1 MKILSSHFAAICD
14 KYDSPAP
21 NGSFARRC
29 EAARSS
35 EKNSLTAKIF
45 KYALTAALFLL
56 ATAFLIG
63 AAAGYWII
71 VSRSD
76 VPTSG
81 ICSYDS
87 TNLLRYY
94 LADESSDQ
102 FGKALNG
109 DLGSASATYNGE
121 FHFPIVSKTP
131 IKKFDG
137 YDKALLPLQFAD
149 FNYGGDLTQA
159 YFDDFGY
166 EYVLLTGFSAGA
178 KISPENIKT
187 SAEIL
192 KNQNNY
198 TWIAGVPSDAG
209 VYAVRITSL
218 EEVTVVGSSATRSK
232 YGSYIVIYTIAP
244 ATATITEAAPLGGSF
259 IVENASSAQS
269 AATMADDSIAGGDGT
284 FIYGVDESGKPLNQ
298 GVKVTSL
305 TLGGSSHSV
314 SGYSDIS
321 VGSVKNG
328 LNIVLSN
335 NVKSA
340 ANHSEAD
347 NENFWYTVTASLS
360 GAEAGNYALSNATS
374 LRFRI
379 APVELNA
386 DDIKWYY
393 DGEATNGKTVV
404 YDGSEHG
411 LTALIDETTVSNRY
425 YAKYGNDESV
435 KSAVK
440 SLIDAINGGSA
451 PLTLGVYTRSNDN
464 YTAAIPSTA
473 KVAKNAGIYLF
484 SADVYL
490 GGKRS
495 TDVYLATEATN
506 TLTINAAQLMV
517 KYDPDPVY
525 NGKAQQPTFTL
536 VGLIGNDGMGV
547 NAKVTQGATVVE
559 PINVDSYTLTLSVSG
574 ETYLNYVFGEP
585 TLTTETSTSHIY
597 KIIPKPV
604 SLTISNV
611 SNITYDGVVHAPTAT
626 YSDVSG
632 ATVNAV
638 AKITKDGTDINAN
651 DVKNAGAYTLTASL
665 KDTTN
670 YVWDDNTTADKT
682 YNWTISKLKITV
694 EVTNAN
700 QSATY
705 NGAEPTI
712 NTDTTVTLTGSVA
725 SVPPCVSNE
734 LSFSVTKETGV
745 NAGNYTLTPSATA
758 NSGYSVA
765 NYDITPTNGT
775 FKINKAALTV
785 TANSENITYGDDKPT
800 FSVSYSGFV
809 NNENESVLGGSI
821 VLECGY
827 VKYGNAGTYSIT
839 PKGLKSGNYAI
850 TFESGT
856 LTVSEKQITA
866 TISLLSDSIYVTDHV
881 LSVANPSVAFSG
893 LVNGDTLTVTYTAVN
908 NETTVATP
916 LTDSTTLE
924 KGVYTVNAVFSGD
937 KAGNYDITVTAA
949 TLTVK
954 EYDGTVT
961 KVAVPVANTGLVYN
975 ASNQNGITHNQAN
988 YGDYYTVSGTAS
1000 ATNAGDYSVTVT
1012 LKDKTSC
1019 VWDDNDN
1026 TTADKTYNWT
1036 ISKLKITVKVTNANQ
1051 SATYNGAEP
1060 TINTDTTVTL
1070 TDNGA
1075 SAPSF
1080 VSNELSFSVTKETGV
1095 NADNYTLTPSAEPKS
1110 GYSVD
1115 NYDITFTNGTFK
1127 INKLKITVKVTNANQ
1142 SATYNGTEPTINT
1155 DTTVTLTDN
1164 GASAPSFVSNELS
1177 FSVTK
1182 VAGVNAGN
1190 YTLTPSAKA
1199 KSGYSVANYD
1209 ITFITGT
1216 FKIDELYLKFSGII
1230 EIDYG
1235 GSPTLSQDLLRG
1247 KLTSTNGT
1255 IPTGNAAPSFSSAVA
1270 RTYDSST
1277 DDSNAYTETKDAQGN
1292 ITSISGEHGYYKVT
1306 LNSAFTVGSTYKVTA
1321 VLNSDNYAF
1330 AVGGNTII
1338 VKYKTAKI
1346 GNAYYTIEDALS
1358 ESASGNITLAGN
1370 SSGSASYI
1378 ITSFTMLSNYY
1389 NYSKSYTL
1397 SGRKLIVPYNAN
1409 GDERNTF
1416 TDSGSFG
1423 NVYSALII
1431 PNGVSLNL
1439 EKKETNNATLTVAAY
1454 VGFNQNIS
1462 TTLAKEHGVLINNGN
1477 LIVQSGC
1484 TINAHGYIKG
1494 TGLIELKNGATA
1506 VDALSIYD
1514 WPGGTAA
1521 SEFYKD
1527 AFPTNAYTI
1536 HNISCKT
1543 KIYGGAMYKAKVFV
1557 YLKKV
1562 IEIKLDEEI
1571 TVIGNSDK
1579 HGMFYTNSTDEDT
1592 YVLKSVKAVND
1603 INSNIGSRNQES
1615 GASAKNNRD
1624 LIAVFGN
1631 YFDDS
1636 VNISKNFVIITISLK
1651 TSTSVPLPI
1660 GYMDVTVSKGT
1671 LSLSASDYM
1680 ILPGATIKVEKGAN
1694 LVVGNKVDITAVPYD
1709 TVSAYGG
1716 DRNYTAFSTWN
1727 KTKINGR
1734 LIINGTLTCVSGAN
1748 IGGLVECETD
1758 GATVILKNTTATYKT
1773 MYSTNTPYYAS
1784 GTLSAKGYVL
1794 SAADSSIERDLA
1806 SGTYYSIQLSDG
1818 TFAWYSTS
1826 ANIEFDSRGGSAVS
1840 SLTRTVGNGGYTIS
1854 ASDVASNPT
1863 KNYYDFR
1870 GWYIDSECTTEA
1882 KGQTIFC
1889 STTLYAK
1896 WDPNTYTITFEA
1908 RYEGCETSG
1917 SFNPGQGSFDTENG
1931 YYYMQLSYESENYT
1945 LRDASD
1951 GDLVFLG
1958 WYTDEAFTTAIQII
1972 SKYTVTG
1979 DMTLYARFL
1988 PAGTTVYTIKYDL
2001 RDSDNA
2007 PNGLS
2012 LPATTVLSTQTGS
2025 YTPHNYANDYNNNAE
2040 KSYYFLGWY
2049 TNADRTVPYT
2059 NWTSLTNTNENT
2071 NEFTLYAKWDKKLE
2085 LQIKLTVDGTTITVP
2100 TGKYYY
2106 YGNNYTITK
2115 WSEKLTNVSTLFDTK
2130 YKHIGFSSVEDNI
2143 ATVTVE
2149 KYVNANVDEFTITV
2163 NSKPANPPEAIILV
2177 ADVRKVIKVTLNMS
2191 ATVTC
2196 EHLHYGLNNEKFKIA
2211 SITFSKEEWY
2221 RDVNNSN
2228 WSYSDKLS
2236 ASEITGEL
2244 VFYVLSGVELTI
2256 TTSNLPCN
2264 GKNWKLQNCGKTYYP
2279 TWNYDSTINNASYA
2293 HTSKT
2298 TTFKITPNGKGNIA
2312 VNWSGSEN

>member
-109 DLGSASATYNGE
+109 DLGSASATYDGE

-137 YDKALLPLQFAD
+137 YDKALRPLQFAD

-159 YFDDFGY
+159 YFGDFRY

-192 KNQNNY
+192 KNQSNY
-198 TWIAGVPSDAG
+198 TWTAGVPSDAG

-269 AATMADDSIAGGDGT
+269 AATMADDSIEGGDGT

-314 SGYSDIS
+314 SGYSDSS

-328 LNIVLSN
+328 LNIVLSD

-393 DGEATNGKTVV
+393 DGAEATNGKTVV

-451 PLTLGVYTRSNDN
+451 PLTLGVYARSNDN

-506 TLTINAAQLMV
+506 TLTINAAKLTV
-517 KYDPDPVY
+517 NYDPDPVY
-525 NGKAQQPTFTL
+525 NGKAQQPNFTL
-536 VGLIGNDGMGV
+536 AGLIGNDGMGV
-547 NAKVTQGATVVE
+547 NAKVTKGATVVE

-597 KIIPKPV
+597 EIIPKPV
-604 SLTISNV
+604 SLTTSNV
-611 SNITYDGVVHAPTAT
+611 SDITYDGVVHAPTAT

-638 AKITKDGTDINAN
+638 ITAITKDGTDINAT
-651 DVKNAGAYTLTASL
+651 DVKNAGKYALTASL
-665 KDTTN
+665 VDKTN

-734 LSFSVTKETGV
+734 LLFSVTKETGV
-745 NAGNYTLTPSATA
+745 NAGTYTLTPSAKA
-758 NSGYSVA
+758 KSGYSVD

-775 FKINKAALTV
+775 FTINKAALTV

-809 NNENESVLGGSI
+809 NNENESVLGGSL
-821 VLECGY
+821 VLECDY
-827 VKYGNAGTYSIT
+827 VKYENVGTYSIT
-839 PKGLKSGNYAI
+839 PSGLTSGNYAI
-850 TFESGT
+850 TFESGR
-856 LTVSEKQITA
+856 LKVSKKQITA
-866 TISLLSDSIYVTDHV
+866 KISLLSDSIYVTDHV

-908 NETTVATP
+908 KETTVATP

-949 TLTVK
+949 KLTVK

-961 KVAVPVANTGLVYN
+961 KVAAPVENTGLVYN
-975 ASNQNGITHNQAN
+975 ASNQDGITHNQAN
-988 YGDYYTVSGTAS
+988 YGDYYTVSGTVS
-1000 ATNAGDYSVTVT
+1000 ATNAGTYSVTVT
-1012 LKDKTSC
+1012 LKDKTSY
-1019 VWDDNDN
+1019 VWDDN
-1026 TTADKTYNWT
+1026 TTDDKTYNWT
-1036 ISKLKITVKVTNANQ
+1036 ISKANITITPTVTSETFIYGTEIPESTISYNIEGTNYNNELTISLVLKDSGSGKICELPSVLDAG
-1051 SATYNGAEP
+1051 TYNVSVDVSGGN
-1060 TINTDTTVTL
+1060 INNYNVKKIEDNFTVTPL
-1070 TDNGA
+1070 E
-1075 SAPSF
+1075 
-1080 VSNELSFSVTKETGV
+1080 V
-1095 NADNYTLTPSAEPKS
+1095 
-1110 GYSVD
+1110 
-1115 NYDITFTNGTFK
+1115 
-1127 INKLKITVKVTNANQ
+1127 
-1142 SATYNGTEPTINT
+1142 
-1155 DTTVTLTDN
+1155 
-1164 GASAPSFVSNELS
+1164 
-1177 FSVTK
+1177 
-1182 VAGVNAGN
+1182 
-1190 YTLTPSAKA
+1190 
-1199 KSGYSVANYD
+1199 
-1209 ITFITGT
+1209 
-1216 FKIDELYLKFSGII
+1216 KFSGII
-1230 EIDYG
+1230 NINYTDTDK
-1235 GSPTLSQDLLRG
+1235 TLNATLLKKG
-1247 KLTSTNGT
+1247 LVKSSDSSSIENLSM
-1255 IPTGNAAPSFSSAVA
+1255 PSFSSAVA
-1270 RTYDSST
+1270 RTYDSSN
-1277 DDSNAYTETKDAQGN
+1277 DDYKEYTETKDAQGN

-1306 LNSAFTVGSTYKVTA
+1306 LNSTFTVGSTYKVTA
-1321 VLNSDNYAF
+1321 ELLNSGNYAF

-1346 GNAYYTIEDALS
+1346 GSTYYTIEDALS
-1358 ESASGNITLAGN
+1358 ESASGNITLAGD
-1370 SSGSASYI
+1370 SSGNASYI
-1378 ITSFTMLSNYY
+1378 ITSFTKLTYGELTAGYTQKDIDNYFK
-1389 NYSKSYTL
+1389 NYKDCSSTNETINHYTL
-1397 SGRKLIVPYNAN
+1397 SGKTLIVPYAD
-1409 GDERNTF
+1409 GVTASSTESTSAG
-1416 TDSGSFG
+1416 TDK
-1423 NVYSALII
+1423 VYSALII
-1431 PNGVSLNL
+1431 PNDI
-1439 EKKETNNATLTVAAY
+1439 TL
-1454 VGFNQNIS
+1454 NIS
-1462 TTLAKEHGVLINNGN
+1462 STMNITAEVRHIGTSNVCQVSARGVVMNNG
-1477 LIVQSGC
+1477 
-1484 TINAHGYIKG
+1484 TINV
-1494 TGLIELKNGATA
+1494 KNGANILAYGYLKGSGTVNLESGATA
-1506 VDALSIYD
+1506 TDLFRIFDFKGGSISRGINENAKAY
-1514 WPGGTAA
+1514 
-1521 SEFYKD
+1521 
-1527 AFPTNAYTI
+1527 FPINSYSL

-1543 KIYGGAMYKAKVFV
+1543 RVYSGAIYKAHWVLTAGNKWFDGTVDIIGTSTATNALFKLSSG
-1557 YLKKV
+1557 Y
-1562 IEIKLDEEI
+1562 IEKSAKPAASWTSSDEEYTALDTIVGSNQICGQIDVIDICGNVADGQVSIKI
-1571 TVIGNSDK
+1571 TLAI
-1579 HGMFYTNSTDEDT
+1579 FT
-1592 YVLKSVKAVND
+1592 VNM
-1603 INSNIGSRNQES
+1603 
-1615 GASAKNNRD
+1615 
-1624 LIAVFGN
+1624 
-1631 YFDDS
+1631 
-1636 VNISKNFVIITISLK
+1636 K
-1651 TSTSVPLPI
+1651 TSTDTPLPI
-1660 GYMDVTVSKGT
+1660 PYMDITVRSNGT
-1671 LSLSASDYM
+1671 LNLSNSSYKFM
-1680 ILPGATIKVEKGAN
+1680 PGAKLTVEEGATLETASGVQLVMYSTSQCNSAENFEGNPKPFYPGLCADQTDALLIVNGTATINGRVSGKITANASNAIVKITQNNTQITVLNKVTPKTLNADVTTRNFSAN
-1694 LVVGNKVDITAVPYD
+1694 AIGNTVDGDNQNLENTTYKSQEVGNKFVWVKANNIKTITFDSCGGTLISSKTIILTNGNFTIPATNEDGSAYLETPSLDYYTFDGWFTAKDGGNQISVGSIVSDHTTLYAHWTPNTYQIVYEWTHSENSEYDFSSADIVCPLDEYKAGETLTLAAPTTTATDLSFVAWYDKDGNQISNITLSNIANLLGDDGKLHILGNWTNKRVVTYTVSIIVGNKDLYNSDFTVACETEITATEGEYKDFTPTVNDSKGIPLNSDYGTAVTNYNYAKYFVGWYTDESFTSPY
-1709 TVSAYGG
+1709 T
-1716 DRNYTAFSTWN
+1716 N
-1727 KTKINGR
+1727 KING
-1734 LIINGTLTCVSGAN
+1734 
-1748 IGGLVECETD
+1748 D
-1758 GATVILKNTTATYKT
+1758 
-1773 MYSTNTPYYAS
+1773 
-1784 GTLSAKGYVL
+1784 
-1794 SAADSSIERDLA
+1794 
-1806 SGTYYSIQLSDG
+1806 
-1818 TFAWYSTS
+1818 
-1826 ANIEFDSRGGSAVS
+1826 
-1840 SLTRTVGNGGYTIS
+1840 
-1854 ASDVASNPT
+1854 
-1863 KNYYDFR
+1863 
-1870 GWYIDSECTTEA
+1870 
-1882 KGQTIFC
+1882 
-1889 STTLYAK
+1889 TTLYAK
-1896 WDPNTYTITFEA
+1896 W
-1908 RYEGCETSG
+1908 
-1917 SFNPGQGSFDTENG
+1917 ENKSKLNINFVDSRDSHVINSTNISVMPTTTLSADFISLVLQEKTPTG
-1931 YYYMQLSYESENYT
+1931 YKY
-1945 LRDASD
+1945 
-1951 GDLVFLG
+1951 
-1958 WYTDEAFTTAIQII
+1958 
-1972 SKYTVTG
+1972 SKYTVNG
-1979 DMTLYARFL
+1979 AENCDVNFDDSYVEKTLMAVYNIIIKVTYSL
-1988 PAGTTVYTIKYDL
+1988 NITDPDVTDQPTQPAYIEKTYGEKPGNLMGGFGKDTTYTVTKSGTC
-2001 RDSDNA
+2001 
-2007 PNGLS
+2007 G
-2012 LPATTVLSTQTGS
+2012 GS
-2025 YTPHNYANDYNNNAE
+2025 SETH
-2040 KSYYFLGWY
+2040 YYFQGWTFNG
-2049 TNADRTVPYT
+2049 TNY
-2059 NWTSLTNTNENT
+2059 
-2071 NEFTLYAKWDKKLE
+2071 
-2085 LQIKLTVDGTTITVP
+2085 VD
-2100 TGKYYY
+2100 
-2106 YGNNYTITK
+2106 
-2115 WSEKLTNVSTLFDTK
+2115 SEKLSTAIDKYIKDNKDKTEVTLTASWNTK
-2130 YKHIGFSSVEDNI
+2130 QYDGAIGCTEPINNNFTD
-2143 ATVTVE
+2143 A
-2149 KYVNANVDEFTITV
+2149 YVMPIFT
-2163 NSKPANPPEAIILV
+2163 AIIIAIL
-2177 ADVRKVIKVTLNMS
+2177 AYYIAAQKRK
-2191 ATVTC
+2191 
-2196 EHLHYGLNNEKFKIA
+2196 
-2211 SITFSKEEWY
+2211 
-2221 RDVNNSN
+2221 
-2228 WSYSDKLS
+2228 
-2236 ASEITGEL
+2236 
-2244 VFYVLSGVELTI
+2244 
-2256 TTSNLPCN
+2256 
-2264 GKNWKLQNCGKTYYP
+2264 GKAKRKM
-2279 TWNYDSTINNASYA
+2279 
-2293 HTSKT
+2293 
-2298 TTFKITPNGKGNIA
+2298 
-2312 VNWSGSEN
+2312 

>member
-81 ICSYDS
+81 ICLYDS

-102 FGKALNG
+102 FGKALDG
-109 DLGSASATYNGE
+109 DLGSASATYDGE

-192 KNQNNY
+192 KNQSNY

-269 AATMADDSIAGGDGT
+269 AATMADDSIEGGDGT

-314 SGYSDIS
+314 SGYSDSS

-328 LNIVLSN
+328 LNIVLSD

-490 GGKRS
+490 GGERS

-517 KYDPDPVY
+517 NYGSDPVY
-525 NGKAQQPTFTL
+525 EGKAQQPTFTL
-536 VGLIGNDGMGV
+536 AGLIGNDGMGV

-559 PINVDSYTLTLSVSG
+559 PINVGSYTLTLSVSG

-585 TLTTETSTSHIY
+585 TLTTETSTSHNY

-604 SLTISNV
+604 SLTTSNV
-611 SNITYDGVVHAPTAT
+611 SDITYDGVVHAPTAT
-626 YSDVSG
+626 YIDVSG
-632 ATVNAV
+632 DTVNAV
-638 AKITKDGTDINAN
+638 AAIAKDGTDINANDVKNAGKYALTASLKDTTNYVWADNNTTDDKTYNWTISTATVSLTTSNVRDVTYDGVVHAPTATYIDVSGANVDAVTSITKDGTVINAN

-665 KDTTN
+665 KGTTN

-734 LSFSVTKETGV
+734 LLFSVTKETGV
-745 NAGNYTLTPSATA
+745 NAGTYTLTPSAKA
-758 NSGYSVA
+758 KSGYSVD

-775 FKINKAALTV
+775 FTINKAALTV

-809 NNENESVLGGSI
+809 NNENESVLGGSL

-827 VKYGNAGTYSIT
+827 VRYGNVGTYSIT
-839 PKGLKSGNYAI
+839 PIGLTSGNYAI
-850 TFESGT
+850 TFESGR
-856 LTVSEKQITA
+856 LKVSKKQITA
-866 TISLLSDSIYVTDHV
+866 KISLLSDSIYVTDHV
-881 LSVANPSVAFSG
+881 LSVAKPSVEFSG

-937 KAGNYDITVTAA
+937 KAGNYDITVTPA

-954 EYDGTVT
+954 ENDGTVT
-961 KVAVPVANTGLVYN
+961 KVAVPDANTGLVYN
-975 ASNQNGITHNQAN
+975 ASNQDGITHNQAN

-1000 ATNAGDYSVTVT
+1000 AINAGTYSVTVT

-1019 VWDDNDN
+1019 VWADNN
-1026 TTADKTYNWT
+1026 TTADKTYEWT
-1036 ISKLKITVKVTNANQ
+1036 I
-1051 SATYNGAEP
+1051 
-1060 TINTDTTVTL
+1060 DR
-1070 TDNGA
+1070 
-1075 SAPSF
+1075 
-1080 VSNELSFSVTKETGV
+1080 
-1095 NADNYTLTPSAEPKS
+1095 
-1110 GYSVD
+1110 
-1115 NYDITFTNGTFK
+1115 
-1127 INKLKITVKVTNANQ
+1127 
-1142 SATYNGTEPTINT
+1142 
-1155 DTTVTLTDN
+1155 
-1164 GASAPSFVSNELS
+1164 
-1177 FSVTK
+1177 
-1182 VAGVNAGN
+1182 
-1190 YTLTPSAKA
+1190 
-1199 KSGYSVANYD
+1199 
-1209 ITFITGT
+1209 
-1216 FKIDELYLKFSGII
+1216 LYLKFSGII

-1235 GSPTLSQDLLRG
+1235 GSPTLSQALLRG

-1277 DDSNAYTETKDAQGN
+1277 DDNNAYTETKDAQGN

-1378 ITSFTMLSNYY
+1378 ITSFTMLSNTMLPNY
-1389 NYSKSYTL
+1389 NDSKSYTL

-1514 WPGGTAA
+1514 WPGGNAA
-1521 SEFYKD
+1521 LFINGK
-1527 AFPTNAYTI
+1527 AFPSNAYTM
-1536 HNISCKT
+1536 HNISCET
-1543 KIYGGAMYKAKVFV
+1543 KIYGGAFYNSNVYVTATTIGTNGYNALVPIVGTSSCMFNTNAKDV
-1557 YLKKV
+1557 
-1562 IEIKLDEEI
+1562 
-1571 TVIGNSDK
+1571 
-1579 HGMFYTNSTDEDT
+1579 DT
-1592 YVLKSVKAVND
+1592 YIIKSVTGNTK
-1603 INSNIGSRNQES
+1603 INSKISDRSNQTKNTNHRDNIVIHGDYYDSSVEIS
-1615 GASAKNNRD
+1615 VSLAK
-1624 LIAVFGN
+1624 IA
-1631 YFDDS
+1631 
-1636 VNISKNFVIITISLK
+1636 

-1694 LVVGNKVDITAVPYD
+1694 LVVGNKVDITAVPYN

-1727 KTKINGR
+1727 NTNKINGR

-1773 MYSTNTPYYAS
+1773 MYSTNKPYYAS

-1794 SAADSSIERDLA
+1794 SAADSSIERNLA

-1818 TFAWYSTS
+1818 TFVWYSTS

-1840 SLTRTVGNGGYTIS
+1840 SLTRTVGNGGYTIT
-1854 ASDVASNPT
+1854 ADDVASEPT
-1863 KNYYDFR
+1863 KNYYDFC

-1896 WDPNTYTITFEA
+1896 WSPTPYTIIFEA
-1908 RYEGCETSG
+1908 RYDGCETSG
-1917 SFNPGQGSFDTENG
+1917 SFHPGQGSFDTENG
-1931 YYYMQLSYESENYT
+1931 CYCMQLDYESKDYT
-1945 LRDASD
+1945 LLDASD

-2012 LPATTVLSTQTGS
+2012 LLATTVLSTQTGS

-2115 WSEKLTNVSTLFDTK
+2115 WSEKLTNVSTLFDTE

-2191 ATVTC
+2191 ATAEKCGKLSHSIDSTFNITSVELDTM
-2196 EHLHYGLNNEKFKIA
+2196 LWFLNNTGTPWYESGSPQYSAKGE
-2211 SITFSKEEWY
+2211 SI
-2221 RDVNNSN
+2221 
-2228 WSYSDKLS
+2228 
-2236 ASEITGEL
+2236 
-2244 VFYVLSGVELTI
+2244 FYVLQGSIIKVQTDQKNCK
-2256 TTSNLPCN
+2256 NLI
-2264 GKNWKLQNCGKTYYP
+2264 GGDCGKKATL
-2279 TWNYDSTINNASYA
+2279 TKNQVTCSGCSVKDAGNG
-2293 HTSKT
+2293 
-2298 TTFKITPNGKGNIA
+2298 TFTITPNGNGA
-2312 VNWSGSEN
+2312 VNVTWSGNVKAS

>member
-1 MKILSSHFAAICD
+1 MKILSSRFAAICD

-109 DLGSASATYNGE
+109 DLGSASATYDGE

-198 TWIAGVPSDAG
+198 TWMAGVPSDAG

-244 ATATITEAAPLGGSF
+244 ATATITEAAPLDGSF

-314 SGYSDIS
+314 SGYSDSS

-328 LNIVLSN
+328 LNIVLSD

-451 PLTLGVYTRSNDN
+451 PLTLGVYARSNDN

-506 TLTINAAQLMV
+506 TLTINAAKLTV
-517 KYDPDPVY
+517 NYGSDPVY

-536 VGLIGNDGMGV
+536 AGLIGNDGMGV
-547 NAKVTQGATVVE
+547 NAKVTRGATVVE

-585 TLTTETSTSHIY
+585 TLTTETLTSHDY
-597 KIIPKPV
+597 EIIPKPV
-604 SLTISNV
+604 SLTTSNV

-626 YSDVSG
+626 YIDVSG
-632 ATVNAV
+632 ATVDAV
-638 AKITKDGTDINAN
+638 TSITKDGTVINAT

-665 KDTTN
+665 VDKTN

-725 SVPPCVSNE
+725 SVPPFVSNE

-745 NAGNYTLTPSATA
+745 NAGTYALTPSAEPK
-758 NSGYSVA
+758 SGYSVD
-765 NYDITPTNGT
+765 NYDITFTNGT
-775 FKINKAALTV
+775 FKINQAALTV

-809 NNENESVLGGSI
+809 NNENKSVLGGLL

-827 VKYGNAGTYSIT
+827 VRYGNVGTYSIT
-839 PKGLKSGNYAI
+839 PSGLTSGNYAI

-856 LTVSEKQITA
+856 LKVSKKQITA
-866 TISLLSDSIYVTDHV
+866 TISLSSYSIYVTDHV
-881 LSVANPSVAFSG
+881 LSVANPSVEFSG

-908 NETTVATP
+908 KETTVATP

-924 KGVYTVNAVFSGD
+924 KGVYIVNAVFSGD

-949 TLTVK
+949 KLTVK

-961 KVAVPVANTGLVYN
+961 KVAAPVENTGLVYN
-975 ASNQNGITHNQAN
+975 ASNQDGITHKQAN

-1019 VWDDNDN
+1019 VWDDN
-1026 TTADKTYNWT
+1026 TTADKTVEWT
-1036 ISKLKITVKVTNANQ
+1036 ISKANITITPTVTSKKFTYGTEIPESTISYNIEGTNYNNELTISLVLKDSGSGKICELPSVLDAG
-1051 SATYNGAEP
+1051 TYNVSVDVSGGNISNYNVKKIED
-1060 TINTDTTVTL
+1060 NFTVTPL
-1070 TDNGA
+1070 E
-1075 SAPSF
+1075 
-1080 VSNELSFSVTKETGV
+1080 V
-1095 NADNYTLTPSAEPKS
+1095 
-1110 GYSVD
+1110 
-1115 NYDITFTNGTFK
+1115 
-1127 INKLKITVKVTNANQ
+1127 
-1142 SATYNGTEPTINT
+1142 
-1155 DTTVTLTDN
+1155 
-1164 GASAPSFVSNELS
+1164 
-1177 FSVTK
+1177 
-1182 VAGVNAGN
+1182 
-1190 YTLTPSAKA
+1190 
-1199 KSGYSVANYD
+1199 
-1209 ITFITGT
+1209 
-1216 FKIDELYLKFSGII
+1216 KFSGII
-1230 EIDYG
+1230 NINYTDTDK
-1235 GSPTLSQDLLRG
+1235 TLNATLLKKG
-1247 KLTSTNGT
+1247 LVKSSDSSSIENLSM
-1255 IPTGNAAPSFSSAVA
+1255 PSFSSAVA

-1277 DDSNAYTETKDAQGN
+1277 DDNNAYTETKDAQGN

-1321 VLNSDNYAF
+1321 VLNSDNYVF

-1378 ITSFTMLSNYY
+1378 ITSFTKLTYGELTAGYTQKDIDNYFK
-1389 NYSKSYTL
+1389 NYKDCSSTNESINHYTL
-1397 SGRKLIVPYNAN
+1397 SGKTLIVPYAD
-1409 GDERNTF
+1409 GVTASSTES
-1416 TDSGSFG
+1416 TDAGT
-1423 NVYSALII
+1423 NIVYSALII
-1431 PNGVSLNL
+1431 PDDI
-1439 EKKETNNATLTVAAY
+1439 TL
-1454 VGFNQNIS
+1454 NIS
-1462 TTLAKEHGVLINNGN
+1462 STMNITAEVGHIGTSNVCQVSARGVVMNNG
-1477 LIVQSGC
+1477 
-1484 TINAHGYIKG
+1484 TINV
-1494 TGLIELKNGATA
+1494 KNGANILAYGYLKGSGTVNLESGATA
-1506 VDALSIYD
+1506 TDLFRIFDFKGGNVTLTIYKK
-1514 WPGGTAA
+1514 
-1521 SEFYKD
+1521 Y
-1527 AFPTNAYTI
+1527 FPVNSYSL

-1543 KIYGGAMYKAKVFV
+1543 KVYSGATYKAYYSFCISNTWIDGTVDIISKTDAENALFKLSSGYIQKSAKPAAAWTSGADYTALDTIVGLNQICGQIDVIDIHGVAVDGQVKISASALGASLNMQTGKDLPLPITYMDISVHSGAKMTLSNCSYKFMPGAKLTVEKEATLETASDVQLVMYSTSQCNSAENFSGNPKPFYPGLCVDQTDALLIVNGTATINGRVSGKILSKSKDAVLKITTNNTEITVLKSYSGFLQSKTETTTANAIGNTVDGDNQNLENTTYKSQEVGGNIVWVIANNIKTITFDSCGGTSISSKTIILTNGSFTIPATNEDGSAYLETPSLDYYTFV
-1557 YLKKV
+1557 GWFTAKDGGGQISVGSIVYAASAV
-1562 IEIKLDEEI
+1562 NNEIKLYAHWTPNTYQIVYEWTHSENSEYDFSSADIICPLDEYKAGE
-1571 TVIGNSDK
+1571 TLTLAAPTTTATDLSFVAWYDKDGNQ
-1579 HGMFYTNSTDEDT
+1579 
-1592 YVLKSVKAVND
+1592 
-1603 INSNIGSRNQES
+1603 ISNITLSNITNLLGDD
-1615 GASAKNNRD
+1615 GK
-1624 LIAVFGN
+1624 LHILGN
-1631 YFDDS
+1631 WTNKRVVTY
-1636 VNISKNFVIITISLK
+1636 
-1651 TSTSVPLPI
+1651 
-1660 GYMDVTVSKGT
+1660 TVS
-1671 LSLSASDYM
+1671 
-1680 ILPGATIKVEKGAN
+1680 II
-1694 LVVGNKVDITAVPYD
+1694 VGNKDLYNSDFTVACETEITATEGDYKDFTPIVIDSKGKPLDSSYGTAVTNYNYAKYFVGWYTDESFTAPY
-1709 TVSAYGG
+1709 T
-1716 DRNYTAFSTWN
+1716 N
-1727 KTKINGR
+1727 KIN
-1734 LIINGTLTCVSGAN
+1734 
-1748 IGGLVECETD
+1748 D
-1758 GATVILKNTTATYKT
+1758 
-1773 MYSTNTPYYAS
+1773 
-1784 GTLSAKGYVL
+1784 
-1794 SAADSSIERDLA
+1794 D
-1806 SGTYYSIQLSDG
+1806 
-1818 TFAWYSTS
+1818 
-1826 ANIEFDSRGGSAVS
+1826 
-1840 SLTRTVGNGGYTIS
+1840 
-1854 ASDVASNPT
+1854 
-1863 KNYYDFR
+1863 
-1870 GWYIDSECTTEA
+1870 
-1882 KGQTIFC
+1882 
-1889 STTLYAK
+1889 TTLYAK
-1896 WDPNTYTITFEA
+1896 WEDKSKLNINFVDSRDSYVIKSTNISVMPTTTLSADFISLVLQEKTP
-1908 RYEGCETSG
+1908 T
-1917 SFNPGQGSFDTENG
+1917 G
-1931 YYYMQLSYESENYT
+1931 YKY
-1945 LRDASD
+1945 
-1951 GDLVFLG
+1951 
-1958 WYTDEAFTTAIQII
+1958 
-1972 SKYTVTG
+1972 SKYTVDG
-1979 DMTLYARFL
+1979 AENCDVSFDDCYVEKTLIAVYNIIINVTYSLNITDPDVTDQPTQPDSIEKTYGEKPDNLMGGF
-1988 PAGTTVYTIKYDL
+1988 GKDTTYTVTK
-2001 RDSDNA
+2001 SETC
-2007 PNGLS
+2007 G
-2012 LPATTVLSTQTGS
+2012 GS
-2025 YTPHNYANDYNNNAE
+2025 SETH
-2040 KSYYFLGWY
+2040 YYFQGW
-2049 TNADRTVPYT
+2049 
-2059 NWTSLTNTNENT
+2059 
-2071 NEFTLYAKWDKKLE
+2071 EFN
-2085 LQIKLTVDGTTITVP
+2085 GTIYV
-2100 TGKYYY
+2100 
-2106 YGNNYTITK
+2106 N
-2115 WSEKLTNVSTLFDTK
+2115 SEKLSTAIDKYIKDNKDKTEVTLTASWNTK
-2130 YKHIGFSSVEDNI
+2130 QYDGAIGCTEPINNNFTD
-2143 ATVTVE
+2143 A
-2149 KYVNANVDEFTITV
+2149 YVMPIFT
-2163 NSKPANPPEAIILV
+2163 AIIIAIL
-2177 ADVRKVIKVTLNMS
+2177 AYYIAAQKRK
-2191 ATVTC
+2191 
-2196 EHLHYGLNNEKFKIA
+2196 
-2211 SITFSKEEWY
+2211 
-2221 RDVNNSN
+2221 
-2228 WSYSDKLS
+2228 
-2236 ASEITGEL
+2236 
-2244 VFYVLSGVELTI
+2244 
-2256 TTSNLPCN
+2256 
-2264 GKNWKLQNCGKTYYP
+2264 GKAKRKM
-2279 TWNYDSTINNASYA
+2279 
-2293 HTSKT
+2293 
-2298 TTFKITPNGKGNIA
+2298 
-2312 VNWSGSEN
+2312 

>member
-35 EKNSLTAKIF
+35 EKNSLIAKIF

-109 DLGSASATYNGE
+109 DLGSASATYDGE

-137 YDKALLPLQFAD
+137 YDKALRPLQFAD

-192 KNQNNY
+192 KNQSNY

-269 AATMADDSIAGGDGT
+269 AATMADDSIEGGDGT

-314 SGYSDIS
+314 SGYSDSS

-328 LNIVLSN
+328 LNIVLSD

-393 DGEATNGKTVV
+393 DGAEATNGKTVV

-517 KYDPDPVY
+517 NYGSDPVY

-536 VGLIGNDGMGV
+536 AGLIGNDGMGV
-547 NAKVTQGATVVE
+547 NAKVTQDAAVVE
-559 PINVDSYTLTLSVSG
+559 PINVGPYTLTLSVSG
-574 ETYLNYVFGEP
+574 ETYLNYVFGKP

-611 SNITYDGVVHAPTAT
+611 SDITYNGVVHAPTAT
-626 YSDVSG
+626 YIDVSG

-638 AKITKDGTDINAN
+638 TAITKDGTDINAN
-651 DVKNAGAYTLTASL
+651 DVKNAGKYALTASL

-670 YVWDDNTTADKT
+670 YVWADNDTTAVKT
-682 YNWTISKLKITV
+682 Y
-694 EVTNAN
+694 E
-700 QSATY
+700 
-705 NGAEPTI
+705 
-712 NTDTTVTLTGSVA
+712 
-725 SVPPCVSNE
+725 
-734 LSFSVTKETGV
+734 
-745 NAGNYTLTPSATA
+745 
-758 NSGYSVA
+758 
-765 NYDITPTNGT
+765 
-775 FKINKAALTV
+775 
-785 TANSENITYGDDKPT
+785 
-800 FSVSYSGFV
+800 
-809 NNENESVLGGSI
+809 
-821 VLECGY
+821 
-827 VKYGNAGTYSIT
+827 
-839 PKGLKSGNYAI
+839 
-850 TFESGT
+850 
-856 LTVSEKQITA
+856 
-866 TISLLSDSIYVTDHV
+866 
-881 LSVANPSVAFSG
+881 
-893 LVNGDTLTVTYTAVN
+893 
-908 NETTVATP
+908 
-916 LTDSTTLE
+916 
-924 KGVYTVNAVFSGD
+924 
-937 KAGNYDITVTAA
+937 
-949 TLTVK
+949 
-954 EYDGTVT
+954 
-961 KVAVPVANTGLVYN
+961 
-975 ASNQNGITHNQAN
+975 
-988 YGDYYTVSGTAS
+988 
-1000 ATNAGDYSVTVT
+1000 
-1012 LKDKTSC
+1012 
-1019 VWDDNDN
+1019 
-1026 TTADKTYNWT
+1026 WT

-1070 TDNGA
+1070 TDSVA
-1075 SAPSF
+1075 SVPSC

-1095 NADNYTLTPSAEPKS
+1095 NAGNYALTPTVSAKS

-1115 NYDITFTNGTFK
+1115 NYDITFTTGTFK
-1127 INKLKITVKVTNANQ
+1127 INKAALTVTANSKNITYGDDKPTFSVSYSGFVNNENESVLGGSLVLECDYVKYGNVRTYSITPSGLTSGNYAITFESGTLTVSKKQITATISLLSDSIYVTDHVLSVAIP
-1142 SATYNGTEPTINT
+1142 SVAFSGLVSGDTLTVTYTAVNNE
-1155 DTTVTLTDN
+1155 TTVATTLTDSTILEKGVYTVN
-1164 GASAPSFVSNELS
+1164 AV
-1177 FSVTK
+1177 FSGDKAGNYDITVTAATLTVKENDGTVTK
-1182 VAGVNAGN
+1182 VAVPDANTGLVYNASNQDGIKHNQANYGDYYTVSGTASAKNAGD
-1190 YTLTPSAKA
+1190 
-1199 KSGYSVANYD
+1199 YSVTVTLKDKTNCVWDDNTTADKTVEWTISKAN
-1209 ITFITGT
+1209 ITITPTVTSKTFTYGT
-1216 FKIDELYLKFSGII
+1216 EIPESTISYNIEGTNYNNELTISLVLKDSGSGKICELPSVLDAGTYNVSVTVSGDNIDNYNVKSNEDNFEVTPLEVKFSGII
-1230 EIDYG
+1230 NINYTDTDK
-1235 GSPTLSQDLLRG
+1235 TLNATLLKKG
-1247 KLTSTNGT
+1247 LVKSSDSSSIENLSM
-1255 IPTGNAAPSFSSAVA
+1255 PSFSSAVA

-1277 DDSNAYTETKDAQGN
+1277 DDNNAYTETKDAQGN

-1321 VLNSDNYAF
+1321 ELLNSGNYAF

-1358 ESASGNITLAGN
+1358 ESASGNITLAGD
-1370 SSGSASYI
+1370 SSGNASYI
-1378 ITSFTMLSNYY
+1378 ITSFTMLSNTMLSNY
-1389 NYSKSYTL
+1389 NDSKSYTL

-1462 TTLAKEHGVLINNGN
+1462 TTLAKEHGVLMNNGN

-1636 VNISKNFVIITISLK
+1636 VNISKTFAYVITISLQ
-1651 TSTSVPLPI
+1651 TSTSIPLPI

-1694 LVVGNKVDITAVPYD
+1694 LVVGNKVDITAVPYN

-1734 LIINGTLTCVSGAN
+1734 LIINGTLTCASGAN

-1773 MYSTNTPYYAS
+1773 MYSTNKPYYAS

-1826 ANIEFDSRGGSAVS
+1826 ANIEFDSRGGSAVA

-1917 SFNPGQGSFDTENG
+1917 SFNSGQGSFDTENG

-2115 WSEKLTNVSTLFDTK
+2115 WSEKLTNVSTLFDTE

-2191 ATVTC
+2191 ATAEKCGKLSHSIDSTFNITSVELDTM
-2196 EHLHYGLNNEKFKIA
+2196 LWFLNNTDP
-2211 SITFSKEEWY
+2211 SWY
-2221 RDVNNSN
+2221 ESG
-2228 WSYSDKLS
+2228 SPQYS
-2236 ASEITGEL
+2236 ATESE
-2244 VFYVLSGVELTI
+2244 FYVLQGSIIKVQTDQKNCK
-2256 TTSNLPCN
+2256 NLI
-2264 GKNWKLQNCGKTYYP
+2264 GGDCGKKATL
-2279 TWNYDSTINNASYA
+2279 TKNQVTCSGCSVKDAGNG
-2293 HTSKT
+2293 
-2298 TTFKITPNGKGNIA
+2298 TFTITPNGNGA
-2312 VNWSGSEN
+2312 VNVTWSGNVKAS